1 MSSSSNELI
10 LTSSPDGP
18 IMVYETVSRAAVT
31 RFSSSRSPCRGL
43 TMVGRRLLAASHVSS
58 DTGAGSINI
67 YNWHGSSVFR
77 NFPVPEPIAPLIATP
92 DGAFLFGGG
101 ISGSVLSLS
110 GSSGDVIRSIVV
122 HSSPVSSLH
131 LSNDGSLVISG
142 SEDGTVVV
150 VPSFKIVAEGSL
162 EENVEDLILHK
173 WKAHS
178 DSVTALK
185 SVMGTLVSCSLDRT
199 CKFWNLENCGVLM
212 QNVTLPCSVSGV
224 AVDSSGSTFYAG
236 GADGFVYNGPVNVE
250 GRKLVGDD
258 KGCKV
263 RKWGQKHSGCIVS
276 LALVKEER
284 NVVSAAEDG
293 SVWMWDVEKG
303 EVVMVFGDELITISE
318 MIVIKGNGGGFG
330 VGKGND
336 VAVDEGNDGGSFTC
350 SRLCEEEILRT
361 MNQMTALEEVKD
373 VVLQDRKKAIEMLE
387 SVIEMYERLL
397 KLILKE
403 ATKAIEQEEEED
415 EEDKDDEHEEE
426 HQNDDKKEGTSTFGP
441 QCTQET

>member
-1 MSSSSNELI
+1 MSSSSSNELI

-18 IMVYETVSRAAVT
+18 IMVYETVSRTAVT

-43 TMVGRRLLAASHVSS
+43 TTVGRRLLAASHVSS

-77 NFPVPEPIAPLIATP
+77 NFPVPEPIAPLTATP

-101 ISGSVLSLS
+101 ISGSVLSIS

-131 LSNDGSLVISG
+131 LSDDGSLLVSG

-150 VPSFKIVAEGSL
+150 LPSFKIVVSGSF

-185 SVMGTLVSCSLDRT
+185 SVTGTLVSCSLDRT
-199 CKFWNLENCGVLM
+199 CKFWNLGNHGVLM
-212 QNVTLPCSVSGV
+212 QSVALPCSVSGV
-224 AVDSSGSTFYAG
+224 ALDSSGSTFYAG
-236 GADGFVYNGPVNVE
+236 GGDGFVYNGSVE
-250 GRKLVGDD
+250 ACEVG
-258 KGCKV
+258 
-263 RKWGQKHSGCIVS
+263 KWGQSQSGSIVS
-276 LALVKEER
+276 LALVNEER

-303 EVVMVFGDELITISE
+303 EVVMVFGDELITLSD

-330 VGKGND
+330 VGKGHG
-336 VAVDEGNDGGSFTC
+336 VDGEGSGSFTA
-350 SRLCEEEILRT
+350 SGLCDEEILKT
-361 MNQMTALEEVKD
+361 LNQMTALGEVKD

-403 ATKAIEQEEEED
+403 ATKAIEEEEKD
-415 EEDKDDEHEEE
+415 DDEDKDDDEGDDDDDEKEHEKDDTKEE
-426 HQNDDKKEGTSTFGP
+426 K
-441 QCTQET
+441 

>member
-110 GSSGDVIRSIVV
+110 GSSGDVIRSTVV

-131 LSNDGSLVISG
+131 LSDDGSLVISG
-142 SEDGTVVV
+142 SEDGTVVI

-178 DSVTALK
+178 DSVTAFK

-212 QNVTLPCSVSGV
+212 QTVTLPCSVSGV

-236 GADGFVYNGPVNVE
+236 GADGFVYNGPGKVE
-250 GRKLVGDD
+250 SRKEVGD
-258 KGCKV
+258 KGCNKV
-263 RKWGQKHSGCIVS
+263 RKWGQKHSGSIVS

-303 EVVMVFGDELITISE
+303 EVVMVFGDELITISD

-330 VGKGND
+330 VGNGND
-336 VAVDEGNDGGSFTC
+336 VAVDEGNGSFTC

-361 MNQMTALEEVKD
+361 MNEMTALGEVKD

-403 ATKAIEQEEEED
+403 ATEAIEEEEEEMD

-426 HQNDDKKEGTSTFGP
+426 HQKDDKKEGTSTFGR
-441 QCTQET
+441 QCTAET